1 MFGGDGGG
9 HSKRLKYV
17 GIFLALDKI
26 SVVQL
31 LILACGTL
39 LWHSEQ
45 TNALSLSPE
54 LQGERSLL
62 YK

>member
-31 LILACGTL
+31 LILAC
-39 LWHSEQ
+39 SSCY
-45 TNALSLSPE
+45 NKIPE
-54 LQGERSLL
+54 TGWLKQ
-62 YK
+62 